1 MARELSPSEKAHADR
16 MRRLRLYHG
25 YGTQT
30 AFATWLGLS
39 LTRWNNYE
47 KSGLPLGK
55 DVEDLLVQRT
65 PGLTLDWLRHGE
77 RRGLS
82 VELDRRLHEPDAGRV
97 SRGRRGRKKAV
108 E

>member
-1 MARELSPSEKAHADR
+1 MEKKRAER
-16 MRRLRLYHG
+16 MRRLRIYHN

-30 AFATWLGLS
+30 AFAARLGIS

-47 KSGLPLGK
+47 KSGMPLGK
-55 DVEDLLVQRT
+55 DMEDLLVQIT
-65 PGLTLDWLRHGE
+65 PGLTLDWLRNGE

-82 VELDRRLHEPDAGRV
+82 VELDRRLHQPDAASSSGAR
-97 SRGRRGRKKAV
+97 SGGKEAF